1 MMPKKSSNIKVRS
14 DGDMA
19 TIEVLDDLTA
29 SSEDA
34 MKEAYQRA
42 CEHNSSVILLKFDP
56 ENRINSGG
64 IAILISVLTQSQR
77 KGQKVF
83 ITGISEGLW
92 EIFDLVGLDKYATLV
107 ESEEDIT
114 DS

>member
-1 MMPKKSSNIKVRS
+1 MMPRKSSNIKVHS

-34 MKEAYQRA
+34 MKEAYHQA
-42 CEHNSSVILLKFDP
+42 CEYDPSIILFKFDP
-56 ENRINSGG
+56 KNRINSGG

-92 EIFDLVGLDKYATLV
+92 EIFDLVGLNKYATIV